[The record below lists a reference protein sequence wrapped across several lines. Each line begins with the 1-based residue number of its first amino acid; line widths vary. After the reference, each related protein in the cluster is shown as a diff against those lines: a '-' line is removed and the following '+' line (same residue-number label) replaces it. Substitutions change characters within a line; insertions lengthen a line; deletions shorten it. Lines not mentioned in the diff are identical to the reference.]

1 MSVVKN
7 IDGLKEI
14 FQNYDTFILDQ
25 WGVMHDG
32 YNGYPEAIN
41 CIYSLIS
48 NKKKL
53 IIISNSSKKKNSTS
67 KRLPSFGFNHN
78 QFIEIMTSG
87 EMVWKNLID
96 DVFVKDKKL
105 GKNCFHIF
113 DISKEDGINFTNGL
127 EKFNFVSKI
136 DSADFILG
144 CTPFL
149 NSRVIDYI
157 PLLSEAI
164 KKNLPFICANPD
176 FETVENN
183 SGKLIV
189 CMGTIAQLY
198 ENMGGQTI
206 ILGKPSKEIY
216 IESTKSFSNIDK
228 SKILAIG
235 DSLKHDIRGA
245 INFGIDSLLITSTGI
260 HQKFF
265 DKLKPIWESDKNTL
279 QKLGIKPTFIC
290 SDFKF

>member
-7 IDGLKEI
+7 ISGLKEV
-14 FQNYDTFILDQ
+14 FQNYDIFILDQ

-32 YNGYPEAIN
+32 YNGYREAIK
-41 CIYSLIS
+41 CTYDLIAHR
-48 NKKKL
+48 KKL
-53 IIISNSSKKKNSTS
+53 IIISNSSKKSKSTS
-67 KRLPSFGFNHN
+67 ERLPSLGFNPN
-78 QFIEIMTSG
+78 QFVEIMTSG
-87 EMVWKNLID
+87 EMVWKKLVD
-96 DVFVKDKKL
+96 EVFVKDKKL

-113 DISKEDGINFTNGL
+113 DKSKEDGINFRDGL
-127 EKFNFVSKI
+127 EKFNFVNKI

-144 CTPFL
+144 CTPFF

-164 KKNLPFICANPD
+164 RNNLPFVCANPD
-176 FETVENN
+176 FDTVESN
-183 SGKLIV
+183 SGKLII
-189 CMGTIAQLY
+189 CMGTIASLY
-198 ENMGGQTI
+198 ENMGGETI

-216 IESTKSFSNIDK
+216 LESTKIIPSIDK

-235 DSLKHDIRGA
+235 DSLSHDIKGA

-265 DKLKPIWESDKNTL
+265 DKLKPTWESNTNTL
-279 QKLGIKPTFIC
+279 KNLSIWPTFIC

>member
-1 MSVVKN
+1 MSAVKN
-7 IDGLKEI
+7 ISGLKEI
-14 FQNYDTFILDQ
+14 FQNYDIFILDQ

-32 YNGYPEAIN
+32 YNGYSEAIK
-41 CIYSLIS
+41 CIYNLIV

-53 IIISNSSKKKNSTS
+53 IIISNSSKKSKSTAE
-67 KRLPSFGFNHN
+67 RLPSLGFNQN
-78 QFIEIMTSG
+78 QFSGIMTSG

-96 DVFVKDKKL
+96 DTFVQDHKL
-105 GKNCFHIF
+105 GRNCFHIF
-113 DISKEDGINFTNGL
+113 DKSKEDGINFTNGL
-127 EKFNFVSKI
+127 NKFNFVSKI
-136 DSADFILG
+136 DDADFILG
-144 CTPFL
+144 CTPFF

-164 KKNLPFICANPD
+164 KNNLPFVCANPD

-183 SGKLIV
+183 SGKLII
-189 CMGTIAQLY
+189 CMGTVAALY
-198 ENMGGQTI
+198 ENMGGKTI

-216 IESTKSFSNIDK
+216 VESIKIIPNIDK

-235 DSLKHDIRGA
+235 DSLSHDIKGA
-245 INFGIDSLLITSTGI
+245 IDFGIDSLLVTSTGI

-265 DKLKPIWESDKNTL
+265 DKLKPIWESDTNTL
-279 QKLGIKPTFIC
+279 KNLGITPTFIC

>member
-7 IDGLKEI
+7 ISGLKEI

-32 YNGYPEAIN
+32 YNGYPEAIK
-41 CIYSLIS
+41 CIHNLAA

-53 IIISNSSKKKNSTS
+53 IIISNSSKKSKSTS
-67 KRLPSFGFNHN
+67 ERLPSLGFNQN
-78 QFIEIMTSG
+78 QFAEIITSG

-96 DVFVKDKKL
+96 EAFVKDKKL

-113 DISKEDGINFTNGL
+113 DKNKEDGVNFTKGL

-144 CTPFL
+144 CTPFFNL
-149 NSRVIDYI
+149 RVIDYI

-164 KKNLPFICANPD
+164 KKNLPFVCANPD
-176 FETVENN
+176 FDTVESN
-183 SGKLIV
+183 SGKLII
-189 CMGTIAQLY
+189 CMGTIAALY
-198 ENMGGQTI
+198 ENMGGKII

-216 IESTKSFSNIDK
+216 TESTKAIPNIDK

-235 DSLKHDIRGA
+235 DSLSHDIKGA
-245 INFGIDSLLITSTGI
+245 IDFGIDNLLITSTGI

-265 DKLKPIWESDKNTL
+265 DKLKPIWESDTNTL
-279 QKLGIKPTFIC
+279 KNLDIKPTFIC

>member
-1 MSVVKN
+1 MSIVKN
-7 IDGLKEI
+7 ISGLKEI
-14 FQNYDTFILDQ
+14 FQDYDIFILDQ

-32 YNGYPEAIN
+32 CNGYPDAIK
-41 CIYSLIS
+41 CIYHLIE

-53 IIISNSSKKKNSTS
+53 IIISNSSKKSKSTFE
-67 KRLPSFGFNHN
+67 RLPSFGFNQH
-78 QFIEIMTSG
+78 QFSEIMTSG

-96 DVFVKDKKL
+96 EDFVKDKKL

-113 DISKEDGINFTNGL
+113 DKNKEDSVNFTKGL
-127 EKFNFVSKI
+127 EKFNFVDEI
-136 DSADFILG
+136 NSADFILG
-144 CTPFL
+144 CTPFFNL
-149 NSRVIDYI
+149 RVIDYI

-164 KKNLPFICANPD
+164 KNNLPFVCANPD
-176 FETVENN
+176 FDTVESN
-183 SGKLIV
+183 SGKLIF
-189 CMGTIAQLY
+189 CMGTIAALY

-216 IESTKSFSNIDK
+216 FESTKIIQKINK

-235 DSLKHDIRGA
+235 DSLSHDIKGA
-245 INFGIDSLLITSTGI
+245 IDFGIDSLLITSTGI
-260 HQKFF
+260 HQNFF

-279 QKLGIKPTFIC
+279 KNLGIKPTFIC

>member
-1 MSVVKN
+1 MIAVKN
-7 IDGLKEI
+7 ISGLKEI

-32 YNGYPEAIN
+32 YIGYPEAID
-41 CIYSLIS
+41 CIADLIA
-48 NKKKL
+48 NNKKL
-53 IIISNSSKKKNSTS
+53 IIISNSSKKKESTS
-67 KRLPSFGFNHN
+67 KRLPSLGFNQN
-78 QFIEIMTSG
+78 QFVEIMTSG

-96 DVFVKDKKL
+96 EDFVKDKKL

-113 DISKEDGINFTNGL
+113 DISKEDGINFRDGL

-144 CTPFL
+144 CTPYV

-164 KKNLPFICANPD
+164 KNNLPFVCANPD
-176 FETVENN
+176 FDTVESN
-183 SGKLIV
+183 SGKLII
-189 CMGTIAQLY
+189 CMGTIAALY
-198 ENMGGQTI
+198 ENMGGKTI

-216 IESTKSFSNIDK
+216 LESSKIIPNINK
-228 SKILAIG
+228 SKILAVG
-235 DSLKHDIRGA
+235 DSLSHDIKGA
-245 INFGIDSLLITSTGI
+245 IDFGIDSLLITSTGI

-265 DKLKPIWESDKNTL
+265 DKLKPIWESDTNTL
-279 QKLGIKPTFIC
+279 KNLGIKPTFIC
-290 SDFKF
+290 SNFKF